1 MSDMGAFVIIL
12 LLAALIGLS
21 LFCLR
26 FSGSDDLDE
35 DEQDRQIREA
45 F

>member
-1 MSDMGAFVIIL
+1 MSGVVLIFLV
-12 LLAALIGLS
+12 AALIGLS

-26 FSGSDDLDE
+26 FSGSDVDE

-45 F
+45 L